1 MATTPL
7 DRWSRGFTGSSST
20 RRATGCA
27 SVAGCL
33 SCSPASTKA
42 CLRRRPSQYWGC
54 HPGELLDAVRTLRPA
69 YRMVIALRYVLDY
82 TPSEIANV
90 LDIPAA
96 TARTHLRRALDEL
109 RGSIDREEATDALAP

>member
-1 MATTPL
+1 
-7 DRWSRGFTGSSST
+7 
-20 RRATGCA
+20 
-27 SVAGCL
+27 
-33 SCSPASTKA
+33 
-42 CLRRRPSQYWGC
+42 
-54 HPGELLDAVRTLRPA
+54 
-69 YRMVIALRYVLDY
+69 MVIALRYVLDY